1 MTLMTFDKIEVV
13 IYLQLLVC
21 GYFSTVSRCL
31 HNMPHFSYLVNTFP
45 NEFYKIEKFILVSG
59 MLTNVIGVGAK
70 DKLYAAFDR
79 YRKY

>member
-1 MTLMTFDKIEVV
+1 
-13 IYLQLLVC
+13 
-21 GYFSTVSRCL
+21 
-31 HNMPHFSYLVNTFP
+31 MPHFSYLVNTFP